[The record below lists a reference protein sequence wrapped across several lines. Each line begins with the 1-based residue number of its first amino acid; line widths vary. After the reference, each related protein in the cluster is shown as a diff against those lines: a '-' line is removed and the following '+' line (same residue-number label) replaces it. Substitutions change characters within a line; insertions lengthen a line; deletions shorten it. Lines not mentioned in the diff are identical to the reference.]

1 MLTVGRSHPSS
12 VELKPYGKSHPMKSR
27 ASDKLG
33 SDLDDDKQIY
43 WLQHT
48 IISAEDAPLRP
59 TVNRKKGV

>member
-1 MLTVGRSHPSS
+1 
-12 VELKPYGKSHPMKSR
+12 MKSR